1 MNAKPVAES
10 KTYPA
15 GTMFCSFCGKS
26 QHDVKKLIAGPA
38 IFICD
43 ACVGLCAKIIDDTP
57 DKDPATPPKLD
68 WPSDMETDKL
78 LALLKAQERT
88 HEDVAGRLQR
98 SIEILRK
105 REVSWQQIGEALG
118 ISRQAAWERFS

>member
-1 MNAKPVAES
+1 MSAAAAT
-10 KTYPA
+10 KTHPP

-43 ACVGLCAKIIDDTP
+43 ACVALCVKVIAETP
-57 DKDPATPPKLD
+57 DADPTKPPKLD
-68 WPSDMETDKL
+68 WPSEMETEKL

-88 HEDVAGRLQR
+88 HEDVASRLQR
-98 SIEILRK
+98 SIELLRS
-105 REVSWQQIGEALG
+105 RQVSWQQIGDALG

>member
-1 MNAKPVAES
+1 MNAKSLIEG
-10 KTYPA
+10 KTFPP

-26 QHDVKKLIAGPA
+26 QHEVRKLIAGPA
-38 IFICD
+38 IFICN
-43 ACVGLCAKIIDDTP
+43 ACVALCVKIVDETP

-68 WPSDMETDKL
+68 WPSDMPTENL
-78 LALLKAQERT
+78 LTMLRAQEKT
-88 HEDVAGRLQR
+88 HEDVASRLQR

-105 REVSWQQIGEALG
+105 REVSWQQIGDALG